1 VTQVTEIKKGDQM
14 AFQAVYEQYHA
25 KLFHYFMK
33 RTPRTRSTDEVA
45 KDLTQQSFIKLW
57 QSRHGLSEAYTLDAQ
72 LFTIANSVFIDHLR
86 RQAVECRYQHRL
98 EDDLEEQ
105 SALIYQSHTDYESAD
120 YLNVVSRNLPPIRK
134 NVFMLKIA
142 KGYSNKEI
150 AEQLSVSIKTVE
162 DHYSKAL
169 KHVRSL
175 VAILFIVRSIFFQY

>member
-1 VTQVTEIKKGDQM
+1 MELIRITEIKKGDQ
-14 AFQAVYEQYHA
+14 AAYQAVYDLYHA
-25 KLFHYFMK
+25 KLFHYFLK
-33 RTPRTRSTDEVA
+33 RTRIKEHA

-57 QSRHGLSEAYTLDAQ
+57 KSRHTLSDAYSFDTQ
-72 LFTIANSVFIDHLR
+72 LFTIASSIFVDHLR
-86 RQAVECRYQHRL
+86 KQAAERKYQHQVV
-98 EDDLEEQ
+98 DDLYEQ
-105 SALIYQSHTDYESAD
+105 PALVCHSHTDYESTD
-120 YLNVVSRNLPPIRK
+120 YLDAVSEDLPPIRK

-175 VAILFIVRSIFFQY
+175 VTILLFLHILFSQY

>member
-1 VTQVTEIKKGDQM
+1 M
-14 AFQAVYEQYHA
+14 AFQAAYDEYHA
-25 KLFHYFMK
+25 KLFHYFLK
-33 RTPRTRSTDEVA
+33 RTRVAEVA

-57 QSRHGLSEAYTLDAQ
+57 QSRHTLSEAYTLDTQ
-72 LFTIANSVFIDHLR
+72 LFTIANSIFIDHLR
-86 RQAVECRYQHRL
+86 KQAVERKYQHQ
-98 EDDLEEQ
+98 LEEDLDEQ
-105 SALIYQSHTDYESAD
+105 SSFFYHSYTDYESAD
-120 YLNVVSRNLPPIRK
+120 YLDVVSENLPPIRK

-175 VAILFIVRSIFFQY
+175 VTIVLLLRCIFF

>member
-1 VTQVTEIKKGDQM
+1 LTQITEIKKGDQVT
-14 AFQAVYEQYHA
+14 FQAVYDQYHV
-25 KLFHYFMK
+25 KLFHYFLK
-33 RTPRTRSTDEVA
+33 RARIAEVA

-57 QSRHGLSEAYTLDAQ
+57 QSRHTLSEAYTLDTQ
-72 LFTIANSVFIDHLR
+72 LFTIASSIFIDHLR
-86 RQAVECRYQHRL
+86 KQAVERKYQHQL
-98 EDDLEEQ
+98 EDGLDEQ
-105 SALIYQSHTDYESAD
+105 SSLFYHSHTDYESAD
-120 YLNVVSRNLPPIRK
+120 YLDAVSENLPPIRK

-175 VAILFIVRSIFFQY
+175 VTIVLLLRCIFFLH

>member
-1 VTQVTEIKKGDQM
+1 MIQITEIKKGDQV
-14 AFQAVYEQYHA
+14 AYQAVYDLYHA
-25 KLFHYFMK
+25 KLFHYFLK
-33 RTPRTRSTDEVA
+33 RTRIKEQA

-57 QSRHGLSEAYTLDAQ
+57 KSRHTLSDAYSLDTQ
-72 LFTIANSVFIDHLR
+72 LFTIASSIFVDHLR
-86 RQAVECRYQHRL
+86 KQAAERKYQHRL
-98 EDDLEEQ
+98 EDDLCEQ
-105 SALIYQSHTDYESAD
+105 PALVCHSNTDYESAD
-120 YLNVVSRNLPPIRK
+120 YLDAVSEDLPPIRR

-175 VAILFIVRSIFFQY
+175 VTILLFLHILFSQY

>member
-1 VTQVTEIKKGDQM
+1 MTQIIEIKKGDQV
-14 AFQAVYEQYHA
+14 AFQAAYDQYYA
-25 KLFHYFMK
+25 KLFHYFLK
-33 RTPRTRSTDEVA
+33 RTRADEVA

-57 QSRHGLSEAYTLDAQ
+57 RSRHTLTEAYTFDTQ
-72 LFTIANSVFIDHLR
+72 LFTIASSIFVDHLR
-86 RQAVECRYQHRL
+86 KQAVERKYQHRL
-98 EDDLEEQ
+98 EDGLYEQ
-105 SALIYQSHTDYESAD
+105 PSLICDAHTEYESSD
-120 YLNVVSRNLPPIRK
+120 YLDAVSEDLPPIRK

-175 VAILFIVRSIFFQY
+175 VTVLLFLHIFFSQY

>member
-1 VTQVTEIKKGDQM
+1 MVQITEIKKGDQV
-14 AFQAVYEQYHA
+14 AYQAVYDLYHA

-33 RTPRTRSTDEVA
+33 RTRIKEQA

-57 QSRHGLSEAYTLDAQ
+57 KSRHTLSDAYSLDTQ
-72 LFTIANSVFIDHLR
+72 LFTIASSIFVDHLR
-86 RQAVECRYQHRL
+86 KQAAERKYQHRL
-98 EDDLEEQ
+98 EDDLCEQ
-105 SALIYQSHTDYESAD
+105 SALVCHSNTDYESAD
-120 YLNVVSRNLPPIRK
+120 YLDAVSEDLPPIRK
-134 NVFMLKIA
+134 NVFLLKIA

-175 VAILFIVRSIFFQY
+175 VTILIFLHILFFQY